1 LAYGRI
7 QAMAEAIDDPRF
19 VPHVVLHEFEPW
31 VIAAALG
38 TSHVL
43 GDSSVAKKLQEE
55 ARKVG
60 DDVELLNDSSVTAP
74 SKRVYRCWPD
84 YDKVT
89 DGIEVIREAGLESV
103 IGRCPGLRSWI
114 DQLLAR

>member
-1 LAYGRI
+1 MGPPSKVAEWCDGRI

-19 VPHVVLHEFEPW
+19 VPHVVLHEFETW

-55 ARKVG
+55 ARKV
-60 DDVELLNDSSVTAP
+60 VMTSN
-74 SKRVYRCWPD
+74 C
-84 YDKVT
+84 
-89 DGIEVIREAGLESV
+89 
-103 IGRCPGLRSWI
+103 
-114 DQLLAR
+114 